1 MSPVPLGLCQLWKIK
16 TCGVYIYIYAKLM
29 ITFLVILCFIS
40 FLVYILGEV
49 RLKYSLSFEK
59 KYNTDFPDPLFYSQ

>member
-1 MSPVPLGLCQLWKIK
+1 
-16 TCGVYIYIYAKLM
+16 M